1 MVLLLAAVLCR
12 LSVTFVNDV
21 LVSKFDAVY
30 PALLVIDAE
39 EGNLLIPTIIEDY
52 RMTISMCRNLV
63 FE

>member
-1 MVLLLAAVLCR
+1 MALPLAAGLCR

-21 LVSKFDAVY
+21 LVSRFDPVY